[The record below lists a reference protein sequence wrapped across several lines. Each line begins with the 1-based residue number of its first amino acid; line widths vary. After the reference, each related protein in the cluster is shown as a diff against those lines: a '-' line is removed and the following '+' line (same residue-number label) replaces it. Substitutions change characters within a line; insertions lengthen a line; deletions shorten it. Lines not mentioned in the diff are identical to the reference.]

1 MTKQKSI
8 EKRIFSGNRK
18 TAVAKLRL
26 TLGKG
31 KVFYNHLDSENLG
44 LFHKLALAEPIRIHN
59 QEMGE
64 EIKYDFHIKTQSGGK
79 QAQIQAARLAIA
91 RAILEVTG
99 SETLRK
105 AYVAYDRNMI
115 VPDSSR
121 ATPRQEQRGR
131 SHLDKQS
138 SIDVLRLNYPQDVND
153 SLAKYSQ
160 CKFDMFHITGGILQL
175 IKIKHRIMPYVS
187 KNLYRADFNKI

>member
-1 MTKQKSI
+1 MTAKKQKPI

-26 TLGKG
+26 TPGKG

-91 RAILEVTG
+91 RAILEITG
-99 SETLRK
+99 SDTLRK
-105 AYVAYDRNMI
+105 VYIAYDRNMI
-115 VPDSSR
+115 VPDSRRKETRKPGDSKAR
-121 ATPRQEQRGR
+121 AKRQKSFR
-131 SHLDKQS
+131 
-138 SIDVLRLNYPQDVND
+138 
-153 SLAKYSQ
+153 
-160 CKFDMFHITGGILQL
+160 
-175 IKIKHRIMPYVS
+175 
-187 KNLYRADFNKI
+187 